1 MGSLRE
7 PRHLRKPVA
16 HRPGARLPWPSG
28 SRTVATRRRAH
39 SEMTREVPEP
49 YDAAE
54 SRAVP
59 HPVLKKYYESERDR
73 RPFVNALFDNAAEH
87 YDFVCGL
94 GSLGSGRY
102 YRRWVL
108 LQSGLRAGMKFLDVA
123 TGTGM
128 IAQGAT
134 RILGK
139 PGAVIGL
146 DPSAGM
152 LREARR
158 IVAVPLVQ
166 GTVEELPFESDH
178 FDFLCIGYALR
189 HVGDL
194 GVAFRECL
202 RVLKPGGRLLVLEI
216 TLPHSPLGKRF
227 FRVYF
232 ERVLPRVT
240 RLSTGSAK
248 AELLMKY
255 YWDTIANCVP
265 PERILGVLET
275 SGFADIEHRVRGG
288 LLSEY
293 IGVKPGGR

>member
-1 MGSLRE
+1 VGSLRE

-123 TGTGM
+123 TGT
-128 IAQGAT
+128 AT
-134 RILGK
+134 ILR
-139 PGAVIGL
+139 A
-146 DPSAGM
+146 S
-152 LREARR
+152 RR

>member
-1 MGSLRE
+1 MSGDARD
-7 PRHLRKPVA
+7 A
-16 HRPGARLPWPSG
+16 HD
-28 SRTVATRRRAH
+28 AT
-39 SEMTREVPEP
+39 
-49 YDAAE
+49 DG
-54 SRAVP
+54 RAVP
-59 HPVLKKYYESERDR
+59 HPVLKKYYESESDR

-108 LQSGLRAGMKFLDVA
+108 LQSGLRVGMKFLDVA

-134 RILGK
+134 RILRA
-139 PGAVIGL
+139 PGSVVGL
-146 DPSAGM
+146 DPSGGM
-152 LREARR
+152 LQQAKKT
-158 IVAVPLVQ
+158 VAVPLVQ
-166 GTVEELPFESDH
+166 GTVEELPFANGH
-178 FDFLCIGYALR
+178 FDFLCMGYALR
-189 HVGDL
+189 HVADL

-202 RVLKPGGRLLVLEI
+202 RVLKPGGRVLILEI
-216 TLPHSPLGKRF
+216 TLPRSPMGQRF

-232 ERVLPRVT
+232 ESILPRVT

-255 YWDTIANCVP
+255 YWDTIANCVAP
-265 PERILGVLET
+265 DKILSVLKS
-275 SGFADIEHRVRGG
+275 SGFAGIEHRVRGG

-293 IGVKPGGR
+293 IALKPAGA

>member
-1 MGSLRE
+1 MTGD
-7 PRHLRKPVA
+7 
-16 HRPGARLPWPSG
+16 ARDPSD
-28 SRTVATRRRAH
+28 T
-39 SEMTREVPEP
+39 
-49 YDAAE
+49 AE

-59 HPVLKKYYESERDR
+59 HPVLKKYYERESDR

-94 GSLGSGRY
+94 GSLGSGRR

-108 LQSGLRAGMKFLDVA
+108 QQSGLRAGMRFLDVA

-146 DPSAGM
+146 DPSVGM
-152 LREARR
+152 LREARK
-158 IVAVPLVQ
+158 IVRVPLVQ
-166 GTVEELPFESDH
+166 GTVEELPFPDGH
-178 FDFLCIGYALR
+178 FDFLCMGYALR
-189 HVGDL
+189 HVADL

-202 RVLKPGGRLLVLEI
+202 RVLKPGGRVLILEI
-216 TLPHSPLGKRF
+216 TLPRSSFGQRF
-227 FRVYF
+227 FRIYF
-232 ERVLPRVT
+232 ESVLPRIT
-240 RLSTGSAK
+240 RLSTGSEK

-255 YWDTIANCVP
+255 YWDTIANCVA
-265 PERILGVLET
+265 PETILGVLKS
-275 SGFADIEHRVRGG
+275 SGFGDLDHRVRGG

-293 IGVKPGGR
+293 IGLKPPGF

>member
-1 MGSLRE
+1 
-7 PRHLRKPVA
+7 
-16 HRPGARLPWPSG
+16 
-28 SRTVATRRRAH
+28 
-39 SEMTREVPEP
+39 MTGPMPEP
-49 YDAAE
+49 HDAADT
-54 SRAVP
+54 RAVP
-59 HPVLKKYYESERDR
+59 HPVLKKYYESESER
-73 RPFVNALFDNAAEH
+73 RPFVNALFDSAAEH

-108 LQSGLRAGMKFLDVA
+108 AQSGLRSGMKFLDVA

-134 RILGK
+134 RVLRAG
-139 PGAVIGL
+139 GAVIGL
-146 DPSAGM
+146 DPSIGM
-152 LREARR
+152 LREARKVVR
-158 IVAVPLVQ
+158 VPLIQ
-166 GTVEELPFESDH
+166 GTVEELPFASSH
-178 FDFLCIGYALR
+178 FDFLCMGYALR
-189 HVGDL
+189 HVADL

-202 RVLKPGGRLLVLEI
+202 RVLKPGGRVLILEI
-216 TLPHSPLGKRF
+216 TLPRSPLGQRF

-232 ERVLPRVT
+232 ESVLPRIT

-265 PERILGVLET
+265 PEKILNVLES

-293 IGVKPGGR
+293 VGVKSG